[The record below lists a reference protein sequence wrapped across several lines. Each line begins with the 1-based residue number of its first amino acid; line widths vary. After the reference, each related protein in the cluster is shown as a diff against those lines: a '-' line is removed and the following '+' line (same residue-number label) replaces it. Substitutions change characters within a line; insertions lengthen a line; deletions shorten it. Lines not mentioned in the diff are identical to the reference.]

1 VLISPELAKGLN
13 AQVGHEYGAS
23 LQYVSIASYFDRQ
36 TLKLLAKLFF
46 EQANEEKTHAEK
58 FIRFILDTQAPL
70 EIPGIPAPKA
80 TFSSAEDAVGA
91 ALKWEHEVTGQITG
105 LMDIAVSKND
115 YISQGF
121 LQRFVDEQLE
131 EIVKM
136 DQLLNVVQRSGER
149 NLLMV
154 EAYLVH
160 ITK

>member
-1 VLISPELAKGLN
+1 VLISAELAKGLN
-13 AQVGHEYGAS
+13 EQVGHEYGAS

-36 TLKLLAKLFF
+36 KLKLLAKLFF
-46 EQANEEKTHAEK
+46 EQANEEKQHAEK
-58 FIRFILDTQAPL
+58 FVRFILDTQAPL
-70 EIPGIPAPKA
+70 EIPAIPAPKP
-80 TFSSAEDAVGA
+80 TFASAEDAVGA
-91 ALKWEHEVTGQITG
+91 ALAWEHDVTRQITH
-105 LMDIAVSKND
+105 LMDVAVAKND

-121 LQRFVDEQLE
+121 LQGFVDEQLE